1 MQRKQKTRKKM
12 KDRAND
18 ILVDYEG
25 LCGQLTD
32 VLEVLDFATAG
43 HSQAIT
49 SAIVNTS
56 IHALQR
62 IIADHKELANEYREG
77 V

>member
-1 MQRKQKTRKKM
+1 MR
-12 KDRAND
+12 DRAND

-32 VLEVLDFATAG
+32 VLEVLDFATTG

-49 SAIVNTS
+49 SSIVNTS
-56 IHALQR
+56 IHALQK

-77 V
+77 F

>member
-1 MQRKQKTRKKM
+1 M

-18 ILVDYEG
+18 ILVDYEE

-32 VLEVLDFATAG
+32 VLEVLDFATTG

-49 SAIVNTS
+49 SSIVNTS
-56 IHALQR
+56 IHALQK
-62 IIADHKELANEYREG
+62 IIADHTKQAKDYRKG
-77 V
+77 DTHD

>member
-1 MQRKQKTRKKM
+1 M

-32 VLEVLDFATAG
+32 VLEVLDFANAG

-56 IHALQR
+56 IHALQK

-77 V
+77 F

>member
-1 MQRKQKTRKKM
+1 M

-43 HSQAIT
+43 PSQAIT

-56 IHALQR
+56 IHALR
-62 IIADHKELANEYREG
+62 KIITDHTKLANNYRKG
-77 V
+77 GTHDIHN

>member
-1 MQRKQKTRKKM
+1 M

-32 VLEVLDFATAG
+32 IVEVLGFATTYNQPTA
-43 HSQAIT
+43 
-49 SAIVNTS
+49 SAIDNTS
-56 IHALQR
+56 IHALQK
-62 IIADHKELANEYREG
+62 IIADHTKLANDYRKG
-77 V
+77 DTHD

>member
-1 MQRKQKTRKKM
+1 M

-32 VLEVLDFATAG
+32 VLEVLYFATAG
-43 HSQAIT
+43 HARLAEEAGQK
-49 SAIVNTS
+49 
-56 IHALQR
+56 
-62 IIADHKELANEYREG
+62 KEEDPQIKFLNKRY
-77 V
+77 

>member
-1 MQRKQKTRKKM
+1 M

-32 VLEVLDFATAG
+32 VLEVLDFTTAG

-77 V
+77 F

>member
-1 MQRKQKTRKKM
+1 M

-32 VLEVLDFATAG
+32 VLEVLDFATTG

-49 SAIVNTS
+49 SSFVNTS
-56 IHALQR
+56 IHALQK

-77 V
+77 F

>member
-1 MQRKQKTRKKM
+1 M

-32 VLEVLDFATAG
+32 VLEVLDFATVG

-49 SAIVNTS
+49 SAIINTS
-56 IHALQR
+56 LHALQK
-62 IIADHKELANEYREG
+62 IIADHTKLANDYRKG
-77 V
+77 ANT

>member
-1 MQRKQKTRKKM
+1 M

-32 VLEVLDFATAG
+32 VMEVLDFATTG

-49 SAIVNTS
+49 SSIVNTS
-56 IHALQR
+56 IHALQK

-77 V
+77 F

>member
-1 MQRKQKTRKKM
+1 M

-18 ILVDYEG
+18 ILVNYEG

-32 VLEVLDFATAG
+32 VMEVLDFATTG

-49 SAIVNTS
+49 SSIVNTS
-56 IHALQR
+56 IHALQK
-62 IIADHKELANEYREG
+62 IIADHTKQAKDYRKG
-77 V
+77 DTHD

>member
-1 MQRKQKTRKKM
+1 M
-12 KDRAND
+12 KDKTNN

-25 LCGQLTD
+25 LCGPLTD
-32 VLEVLDFATAG
+32 VLEVLDFATTG

-49 SAIVNTS
+49 SSIVNTS
-56 IHALQR
+56 IHALQK

-77 V
+77 F

>member
-1 MQRKQKTRKKM
+1 M

-32 VLEVLDFATAG
+32 VLEVLDFATTG

-49 SAIVNTS
+49 SSIVNTS
-56 IHALQR
+56 IHALQK

-77 V
+77 F

>member
-1 MQRKQKTRKKM
+1 M

-32 VLEVLDFATAG
+32 ICEVLDLIALGYGQTT
-43 HSQAIT
+43 T
-49 SAIVNTS
+49 SAIVNTVLQ
-56 IHALQR
+56 ALEKT
-62 IIADHKELANEYREG
+62 IADHKELANEYRKG
-77 V
+77 F

>member
-1 MQRKQKTRKKM
+1 M

-32 VLEVLDFATAG
+32 VLEVLDFATTE
-43 HSQAIT
+43 HSQAIK
-49 SAIVNTS
+49 SSIVNTS
-56 IHALQR
+56 IHALQK
-62 IIADHKELANEYREG
+62 IIADHTKQAKDYRKG
-77 V
+77 DTHD

>member
-1 MQRKQKTRKKM
+1 M

-32 VLEVLDFATAG
+32 VLEVLDFATTR

-49 SAIVNTS
+49 SSIVNTS
-56 IHALQR
+56 IHALQK
-62 IIADHKELANEYREG
+62 IIADHTKQAKDYRKG
-77 V
+77 DTHD

>member
-1 MQRKQKTRKKM
+1 M
-12 KDRAND
+12 KNRAND

-25 LCGQLTD
+25 LCGQLID

-43 HSQAIT
+43 HSQTTT

-56 IHALQR
+56 LHALQK
-62 IIADHKELANEYREG
+62 IIADHTKQAKDYRKG
-77 V
+77 DTHD

>member
-1 MQRKQKTRKKM
+1 M

-32 VLEVLDFATAG
+32 VLEVLDFATTG

-49 SAIVNTS
+49 SSIVNTS
-56 IHALQR
+56 IHALQK
-62 IIADHKELANEYREG
+62 IIADHTKQAKDYRKG
-77 V
+77 DTHD

>member
-1 MQRKQKTRKKM
+1 M

-32 VLEVLDFATAG
+32 LLEVLDFATTG

-49 SAIVNTS
+49 SSIVNTS
-56 IHALQR
+56 IHALQK

-77 V
+77 F